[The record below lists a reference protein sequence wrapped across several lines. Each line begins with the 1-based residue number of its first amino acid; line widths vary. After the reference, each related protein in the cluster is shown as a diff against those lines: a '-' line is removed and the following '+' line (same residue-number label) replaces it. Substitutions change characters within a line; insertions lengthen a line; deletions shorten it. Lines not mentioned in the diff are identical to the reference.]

1 MSILSRPLTYADLE
15 LARDTSDE
23 RLELIEGEIYV
34 SPSPT
39 WLHQLVVHRLAV
51 MLDRAIVES
60 GRGIVLESPFDV
72 FLDDHNILQPDVVVL
87 LRDRRGLLGSKNL
100 EGAPSLAIETV
111 SPSSGRLDMR
121 RKRDLY
127 ARFGVPEYWVVDPD
141 ARMVT
146 IFGDLREGQY
156 QSERQASQVAVSATI
171 SSLSVD
177 LTALFAPPFAD

>member
-1 MSILSRPLTYADLE
+1 MATLSHLLTYADLE
-15 LARDTSDE
+15 RARETSDE
-23 RLELIEGEIYV
+23 RLELIEGEIVV

-72 FLDDHNILQPDVVVL
+72 YLDDNNILQPDVVVL
-87 LRDRRGLLGSKNL
+87 LRDRRGLLGSRNL
-100 EGAPSLAIETV
+100 EGAPSLAIEIV
-111 SPSSGRLDMR
+111 SPSSGGLDRR

-141 ARMVT
+141 ARSVT
-146 IFGDLREGQY
+146 LFGDLREGQY
-156 QSERQASQVAVSATI
+156 QSERQASQVAVSPTI
-171 SSLSVD
+171 PELSIDVM
-177 LTALFAPPFAD
+177 ALFAPPFAD